1 MTLREQMTK
10 RLFGT
15 GLDIG
20 ALHRPMVKH
29 DGMRVLYV
37 DRLPASELKKHYP
50 ELSEF
55 PLIDADILDDA
66 ETLHTIES
74 SKYNFVIASHVIE
87 HMSNPLSAMEH
98 WMRVL
103 KTGGLL
109 YLVVPDKR
117 FIFDRHRPLT
127 ELDHIRED
135 NVMTEHRRRQQDL
148 KHYLEYA
155 ELVDHKEGEDEINA
169 HAKKLIETGYSIHF
183 HTFTPESFHSLLLFF
198 IENMCPATIEAGPR
212 LDPTDK
218 HEFHFLLRKGV
229 NGSAWNV

>member
-15 GLDIG
+15 GIDIG

-66 ETLHTIES
+66 QELLTFRDST
-74 SKYNFVIASHVIE
+74 YDFVIASHVIE
-87 HMSNPLSAMEH
+87 HMSDPIGAIAA

-103 KTGGLL
+103 RSGGLL

-117 FIFDRHRPLT
+117 FIFDRNRPLT
-127 ELDHIRED
+127 ELDHIRGD
-135 NVMTEHRRRQQDL
+135 YNTSPHRRIARDWD
-148 KHYLEYA
+148 HYLEYA
-155 ELVDHKEGEDEINA
+155 ALVDHKEGEEIKA
-169 HAKKLIETGYSIHF
+169 HATKLRDTGYSIHF
-183 HTFTPESFHSLLLFF
+183 HTFTPESFHTLLIYF
-198 IENMCPATIEAGPR
+198 IENYGGTIEAGPR
-212 LDPTDK
+212 VDPTDK
-218 HEFHFLLRKGV
+218 HEFHFLLRKE
-229 NGSAWNV
+229 